1 MTDNLEEL
9 ERLLAKATPGPWEFD
24 SERNEDCSPKHH
36 DYFIGGTGRDGKWI
50 TLFDSVKSD
59 EKLIEEE
66 YDEDYHHAWDAV
78 GKANAALIVALRNAA
93 PSLIATARE
102 VEGLR
107 AEVARLKAS
116 NNALE
121 HAVIKA
127 AAPDYMTEAE
137 REALHDFVQFLR
149 SPEGS
154 EARAALEGAEA
165 PQSPIPL
172 ELKPIHFRLLERG
185 ANSRYIGLSNNSG
198 VRMGEHAALG
208 QLMRAGLVRFTE
220 DSQPPGP
227 RMPTPCEITDAGRA
241 ALEGKGD

>member
-1 MTDNLEEL
+1 MTTLAAYTGPSPETGYVGYINFSLRGGEVVVTVRPESADGSGTANISIPIED
-9 ERLLAKATPGPWEFD
+9 AKA
-24 SERNEDCSPKHH
+24 
-36 DYFIGGTGRDGKWI
+36 
-50 TLFDSVKSD
+50 
-59 EKLIEEE
+59 
-66 YDEDYHHAWDAV
+66 
-78 GKANAALIVALRNAA
+78 
-93 PSLIATARE
+93 
-102 VEGLR
+102 
-107 AEVARLKAS
+107 
-116 NNALE
+116 
-121 HAVIKA
+121 
-127 AAPDYMTEAE
+127 
-137 REALHDFVQFLR
+137 FLT
-149 SPEGS
+149 

-241 ALEGKGD
+241 ALEGKGG

>member
-9 ERLLAKATPGPWEFD
+9 ERLLE
-24 SERNEDCSPKHH
+24 ER
-36 DYFIGGTGRDGKWI
+36 
-50 TLFDSVKSD
+50 
-59 EKLIEEE
+59 
-66 YDEDYHHAWDAV
+66 AV
-78 GKANAALIVALRNAA
+78 AYCYTWAPSRALLR
-93 PSLIATARE
+93 SLIATARE

-107 AEVARLKAS
+107 AENERLRAMVRPQWFYLGDDQSSDQCRFSVSEVIDEDFFGWGEAKKAGKHLVHVS
-116 NNALE
+116 TAMPG
-121 HAVIKA
+121 
-127 AAPDYMTEAE
+127 PDIWVVVQVLSDEDKDERGDDEPWIFEEYDSEEA
-137 REALHDFVQFLR
+137 
-149 SPEGS
+149 
-154 EARAALEGAEA
+154 ARAALEGAEA

-241 ALEGKGD
+241 ALNGKGG

>member
-9 ERLLAKATPGPWEFD
+9 ERLRAALRDMADVVAVYAQQPTAPTRQRDRLAQE
-24 SERNEDCSPKHH
+24 
-36 DYFIGGTGRDGKWI
+36 
-50 TLFDSVKSD
+50 
-59 EKLIEEE
+59 
-66 YDEDYHHAWDAV
+66 AWDQLSAV
-78 GKANAALIVALRNAA
+78 TGEML
-93 PSLIATARE
+93 
-102 VEGLR
+102 
-107 AEVARLKAS
+107 
-116 NNALE
+116 
-121 HAVIKA
+121 
-127 AAPDYMTEAE
+127 
-137 REALHDFVQFLR
+137 
-149 SPEGS
+149 
-154 EARAALEGAEA
+154 RAALEGAEA

-241 ALEGKGD
+241 ALNGKGG

>member
-9 ERLLAKATPGPWEFD
+9 ERLLE
-24 SERNEDCSPKHH
+24 ER
-36 DYFIGGTGRDGKWI
+36 
-50 TLFDSVKSD
+50 
-59 EKLIEEE
+59 
-66 YDEDYHHAWDAV
+66 AV
-78 GKANAALIVALRNAA
+78 AYCYTWAPSRALLR
-93 PSLIATARE
+93 SLIATARE

-107 AEVARLKAS
+107 AEVARLEKAGRYLMPYLTWTIGAES
-116 NNALE
+116 PGY
-121 HAVIKA
+121 HPTIPSAVA
-127 AAPDYMTEAE
+127 A
-137 REALHDFVQFLR
+137 F
-149 SPEGS
+149 
-154 EARAALEGAEA
+154 RAALEGAEA

-241 ALEGKGD
+241 ALNGKGG